1 MKLPESMMKYKKMSK
16 RQRWQ
21 EIRSTIW
28 YTPGIYILL
37 SICLAVLTLY
47 LDLGLELSQYI
58 DAKFSSQAQLTRM
71 LVSTLIGGILTL
83 SAFTFNSLLVVLT
96 TFSGQFSPR
105 MLLNFVADKKTQ
117 HVLGIFNGSFI
128 YVLTVFL
135 FISNNNSEQY
145 FAVPITTV
153 FLALFAAVTFI
164 YFINHATT
172 WMQVH
177 NITYNM
183 KNISKK
189 IITFSLLKEIE
200 PYRIKENTKLDDK
213 EYPKDG
219 HRIVSHESGY
229 IQLVDFSK
237 LIDLAKRDNLVVRF
251 EYGIGEHVLSGAP
264 ILTYWKEKDTAINEL
279 EYLNTL
285 EIGHKQTEIQDLE
298 FGVNKLS
305 EIAIKALG
313 NNDPKTAANTI
324 HQMSELLQ
332 TIAKMTR
339 FSPFLV
345 DEEKNIRVILKEED
359 FEFYLYRGFGYIRHY
374 ADDNW
379 IIITDIISSLATMAE
394 SMDDQ
399 FHDDLWNFAIQ
410 TAKGVATHEIYN
422 LDRKYLL
429 QQLSDLAT
437 ATNRENEYRKI
448 EQEYL
453 MES

>member
-1 MKLPESMMKYKKMSK
+1 M
-16 RQRWQ
+16 
-21 EIRSTIW
+21 
-28 YTPGIYILL
+28 L
-37 SICLAVLTLY
+37 SICIAVLTLY
-47 LDLGLELSQYI
+47 LDLGFELSQYI

-71 LVSTLIGGILTL
+71 LVGTLIGGILTL

-117 HVLGIFNGSFI
+117 HVLGIFNGSFT
-128 YVLTVFL
+128 YVLMVFL

-153 FLALFAAVTFI
+153 ILALFAAVTFI

-200 PYRIKENTKLDDK
+200 PYRIKENTKLGDK
-213 EYPKDG
+213 EYPKNG
-219 HRIVSHESGY
+219 HRIVSQESGY

-237 LIDLAKRDNLVVRF
+237 LIVLAKRDNLVVRF
-251 EYGIGEHVLSGAP
+251 EYGIGEHVLTGAP

-313 NNDPKTAANTI
+313 NNDPKTATNTI

-374 ADDNW
+374 ANENW
-379 IIITDIISSLATMAE
+379 VIITDIISALATMAQ
-394 SMDDQ
+394 SMDKQ
-399 FHDDLWNFAIQ
+399 FHDDLWNFAVQ
-410 TAKGVATHEIYN
+410 TAKGIAKHEIYH

-429 QQLSDLAT
+429 HQLSNLAT
-437 ATNRENEYRKI
+437 ATNRESDYRKI
-448 EQEYL
+448 EQDYL
-453 MES
+453 MET

>member
-1 MKLPESMMKYKKMSK
+1 MMKYKKMSK

-21 EIRSTIW
+21 ELRSTMW

-37 SICLAVLTLY
+37 SMGLAVFTLI
-47 LDLGLELSQYI
+47 LDLSFDISQDI
-58 DAKFSSQAQLTRM
+58 PIKWSSKAALTRI

-117 HVLGIFNGSFI
+117 HVLGIFNGSFV
-128 YVLTVFL
+128 YVLLVFL
-135 FISNNNSEQY
+135 FISNNDNELY
-145 FAVPITTV
+145 LAIPITTV
-153 FLALFAAVTFI
+153 TVAFFTAVTFI
-164 YFINHATT
+164 YFINHAST

-177 NITYNM
+177 NITDNM

-189 IITFSLLKEIE
+189 IITFSLLIDIE
-200 PYRIKENTKLDDK
+200 PYRITENTKLDDK

-219 HRIVSHESGY
+219 HVIVSKEPGY
-229 IQLVDFSK
+229 IQLVNYPK
-237 LIDLAKRDNLVVRF
+237 LIDLATNDNIVVRF
-251 EYGIGEHVLSGAP
+251 EYSVGEYVLTGTP
-264 ILTYWKEKDTAINEL
+264 IMTYWKEEDTAINEHD
-279 EYLNTL
+279 YLKTL

-332 TIAKMTR
+332 IIAKLTH

-345 DEEKNIRVILKEED
+345 DKDKNIRVILKEED

-374 ADDNW
+374 ANENW
-379 IIITDIISSLATMAE
+379 VIITDIIASLTTLAK
-394 SMDDQ
+394 SMDER
-399 FHDDLWNFAIQ
+399 FHDDLWSFAVQ
-410 TAKGVATHEIYN
+410 TAKGIAKNEIYR
-422 LDRKYLL
+422 LDRKFLL
-429 QQLSDLAT
+429 DHLSNLAT
-437 ATNRENEYRKI
+437 ATNRESEYRKV

-453 MES
+453 REI